1 MTETSTSQAVQLG
14 TNLQFLNRIFQNP
27 NSKCLL
33 GCAQPLSFC
42 IVRCRLRVCS
52 NTSITKKDSLGL
64 FHKGRILGYLRLS
77 GLHFFS
83 ATLFLCKEQFY
94 IFLCSK
100 KLLHF
105 FFRLAIV
112 WVARFLFC
120 QQLGIFRVQRLTLGN
135 FFKSASS
142 NAPLQLC
149 AA

>member
-1 MTETSTSQAVQLG
+1 MLVGLCPIPFRSASCDA
-14 TNLQFLNRIFQNP
+14 
-27 NSKCLL
+27 
-33 GCAQPLSFC
+33 GCASVP
-42 IVRCRLRVCS
+42 

-120 QQLGIFRVQRLTLGN
+120 QQLGIFRVQRLDLGE
-135 FFKSASS
+135 FFQVGFIKRR
-142 NAPLQLC
+142 LC
-149 AA
+149 SFVQRDFCAVRFQKALAVSGLTVGIIDRSRLA